1 MVRKKES
8 SDTVLLCKQRASPA
22 SPGAFPLPARARAR
36 VRAPLSVSGHPRRV
50 RMGAGRLAHPRA
62 SFHNRLLTFRRVRN
76 RMNDPISFFGFSTTL
91 LELVSFVLSIAT
103 VLLNIRRNHWA
114 WLFAI
119 LSSGAYAIVFFQS
132 RLYGDAGLQ
141 GVFILASVWGWTE
154 WLRGAGSGNGAG
166 EGALAV
172 SSLSRKGW
180 IWSLA
185 GWAIGFALL
194 SNFLGVY
201 TDTDVPRIDAFLTA
215 GSLLGTAL
223 TAKKKIENWHTW
235 IVVDVLYVGLYVY
248 KGLHLTAVLYAVFVG
263 LAVVGLRAWQ
273 RAALVAREPAA
284 AIV

>member
-1 MVRKKES
+1 
-8 SDTVLLCKQRASPA
+8 
-22 SPGAFPLPARARAR
+22 
-36 VRAPLSVSGHPRRV
+36 
-50 RMGAGRLAHPRA
+50 
-62 SFHNRLLTFRRVRN
+62 
-76 RMNDPISFFGFSTTL
+76 MNDPISFLGFTTTL
-91 LELVSFVLSIAT
+91 LELVSFVLSVAT

-119 LSSGAYAIVFFQS
+119 VSSAAYGIVFFQS

-141 GVFILASVWGWTE
+141 GVFILASVWGWSE
-154 WLRGAGSGNGAG
+154 WLRGADGKADSQAGAG
-166 EGALAV
+166 GEPLAV

-248 KGLHLTAVLYAVFVG
+248 KGLHVTAVLYAVFVV

-273 RAALVAREPAA
+273 RAALVARVPAA
-284 AIV
+284 ATV

>member
-1 MVRKKES
+1 
-8 SDTVLLCKQRASPA
+8 
-22 SPGAFPLPARARAR
+22 
-36 VRAPLSVSGHPRRV
+36 
-50 RMGAGRLAHPRA
+50 
-62 SFHNRLLTFRRVRN
+62 
-76 RMNDPISFFGFSTTL
+76 MNDPISFLGFTTTL
-91 LELVSFVLSIAT
+91 LELASFVLAVAT

-119 LSSGAYAIVFFQS
+119 VSSAAYGIVFFRS

-141 GVFILASVWGWTE
+141 GVFILASMWGWYE
-154 WLRGAGSGNGAG
+154 WLRADSAATEKG
-166 EGALAV
+166 LAV
-172 SSLSRKGW
+172 SRLSPRGW
-180 IWSLA
+180 AWSLA
-185 GWAIGFALL
+185 GWALGYALL

-248 KGLHLTAVLYAVFVG
+248 KGLHLTAVLYAVFVV

-273 RAALVAREPAA
+273 RAASVEGTAVAA
-284 AIV
+284 